1 VTIIYNRCSMNP
13 SNFSYCNC
21 ILGAIFVIS
30 TPKGI
35 SRIIFGKDRFK
46 EFIGNL
52 NGVKLTE
59 GGEAEKSVREVR
71 LYLEG
76 KLKEFQSKVDLSSGT
91 SFQRSVWRELLK
103 IPYGKVKTYSEI
115 ARKIGNPRAA
125 RAVGNAVGANPI
137 PIIVPCHRV
146 VATNGFGGY
155 SCGIEIKKKLLHI
168 EGALS

>member
-1 VTIIYNRCSMNP
+1 MTIIYNRCSMNP

-21 ILGAIFVIS
+21 ILGAIYVIN

-91 SFQRSVWRELLK
+91 PFQRSVWRELLK